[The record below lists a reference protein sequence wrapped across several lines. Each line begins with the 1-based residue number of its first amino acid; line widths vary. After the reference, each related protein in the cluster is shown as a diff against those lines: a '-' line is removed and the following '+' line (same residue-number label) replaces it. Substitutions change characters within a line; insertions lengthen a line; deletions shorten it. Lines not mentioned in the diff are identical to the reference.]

1 MKTIKNKARRPL
13 RVPLSR
19 GRSLHLG
26 PGKEGQVA
34 TQDAERDSFKKLV
47 EAGDIEVLGEG
58 SGPVA
63 PGSNVASG
71 HPDARGHHPSTSIK
85 KRGDR

>member
-1 MKTIKNKARRPL
+1 MKTIINRARKPL
-13 RVPLSR
+13 KIHLSR
-19 GRSLHLG
+19 GRVLHLG
-26 PGKEGQVA
+26 PNKEGQVA

-58 SGPVA
+58 SGPIA
-63 PGSNVASG
+63 PGGNVPSG
-71 HPDARGHHPSTSIK
+71 HPDARGHHPSTTVK

>member
-1 MKTIKNKARRPL
+1 MKTILNKARRPL
-13 RVPLSR
+13 KIHLSR
-19 GRSLHLG
+19 GRFLHLG

-47 EAGDIEVLGEG
+47 KAGDVEIIGEG

-63 PGSNVASG
+63 PGSSAASA
-71 HPDARGHHPSTSIK
+71 HPDARGHHPSTSVK